1 MFKVVSETP
10 SILPYDS
17 VQTRIDLPLTRQEAI
32 LHLILKSSLLNK
44 QLSHVRFPNMVDA
57 EDMVD
62 KRESCGRTGAS
73 HTCVE

>member
-32 LHLILKSSLLNK
+32 LAFNLGNPSLPFLNK
-44 QLSHVRFPNMVDA
+44 HSYLTLVSLNW
-57 EDMVD
+57 
-62 KRESCGRTGAS
+62 
-73 HTCVE
+73 

>member
-32 LHLILKSSLLNK
+32 LHLMIKSSLLNK
-44 QLSHVRFPNMVDA
+44 RSYLTLGSLKWWMGAGKD
-57 EDMVD
+57 D
-62 KRESCGRTGAS
+62 KRESG
-73 HTCVE
+73 